1 MKNAKSTVERI
12 DYVRDQIPQWI
23 CEVINTSLAIEA
35 EDARSA
41 GSLGFMT
48 RALVSA
54 TMPYKDPKT
63 KVFERRN
70 GDLALTILSP
80 KGVPY
85 GKYPRLLLSWLV
97 TEAVTKR
104 SNVIVLGD
112 TLADFLKSAVGV
124 VATGGASG
132 TQTRL
137 SEQMERLFTSMVSV
151 ERRDQ
156 TGEGRSF
163 SFENITLVNRGHID
177 ARDAQRFDALDAIDQ
192 PTEPASGDNASELW
206 KSKKIVDAGK
216 WDSEVELTERFF
228 RECIETPVPLDLRAY
243 RTLSAAPM
251 AMDIYAWIT
260 YRSSYVKRATRPIP
274 WHSLQAQFGSGSP
287 FTEQGIRDFKKAFKR
302 NLDVVR
308 IVYPGLKVD
317 ESSDS
322 SGLILLPSATHVP
335 KLANAQTKLF

>member
-1 MKNAKSTVERI
+1 MEPTVFRSIRDVI
-12 DYVRDQIPQWI
+12 D
-23 CEVINTSLAIEA
+23 TSLAIEA

-70 GDLALTILSP
+70 GDLALSILSP

-132 TQTRL
+132 TPTRL
-137 SEQMERLFTSMVSV
+137 SEQHDHA
-151 ERRDQ
+151 RR
-156 TGEGRSF
+156 
-163 SFENITLVNRGHID
+163 
-177 ARDAQRFDALDAIDQ
+177 
-192 PTEPASGDNASELW
+192 
-206 KSKKIVDAGK
+206 
-216 WDSEVELTERFF
+216 
-228 RECIETPVPLDLRAY
+228 
-243 RTLSAAPM
+243 
-251 AMDIYAWIT
+251 
-260 YRSSYVKRATRPIP
+260 
-274 WHSLQAQFGSGSP
+274 
-287 FTEQGIRDFKKAFKR
+287 
-302 NLDVVR
+302 
-308 IVYPGLKVD
+308 
-317 ESSDS
+317 
-322 SGLILLPSATHVP
+322 
-335 KLANAQTKLF
+335 

>member
-1 MKNAKSTVERI
+1 MKNAKSTIERV
-12 DYVRDQIPQWI
+12 DYARDQVPQWI
-23 CEVINTSLAIEA
+23 REVIDTSLAIEA

-156 TGEGRSF
+156 SGEGRSF
-163 SFENITLVNRGHID
+163 SFENITLVNRGRID
-177 ARDAQRFDALDAIDQ
+177 ARDARRFDSLDAIDT
-192 PTEPASGDNASELW
+192 PTTEPASELW
-206 KSKKIVDAGK
+206 KNKPIVDAGK

-274 WHSLQAQFGSGSP
+274 WQSLQHQFGSGSP

-335 KLANAQTKLF
+335 KLTSPQKKLF